1 MYCKYCGKPLSDGAR
16 FCGFCGKDQEITSH
30 NFIKSDISTPSLI
43 YTIVSFLIQAA
54 IIILSFT
61 DVIKISF
68 GEGYLNQS
76 YLLNVFDMFDGS
88 GYFRQLGSLVSDL
101 MVVSDYAFIAGIMI
115 ISSIVLCIIYFLYVL
130 ILYIP
135 NVNLKKRCSFG
146 KEHHK
151 YSIIPSLINMFIVT
165 FIIIFIGWKAGD
177 IISVLPSNKMIA
189 IYILSG
195 VQLAINLFF
204 KIHAAKG
211 HNITPNIDKVETD
224 VNEDD
229 FEKQLEMYR
238 KHRVK
243 IICVIELATIFLIII
258 IYIIHLWSAL

>member
-1 MYCKYCGKPLSDGAR
+1 
-16 FCGFCGKDQEITSH
+16 
-30 NFIKSDISTPSLI
+30 
-43 YTIVSFLIQAA
+43 
-54 IIILSFT
+54 
-61 DVIKISF
+61 
-68 GEGYLNQS
+68 
-76 YLLNVFDMFDGS
+76 
-88 GYFRQLGSLVSDL
+88 
-101 MVVSDYAFIAGIMI
+101 
-115 ISSIVLCIIYFLYVL
+115 
-130 ILYIP
+130 
-135 NVNLKKRCSFG
+135 
-146 KEHHK
+146 
-151 YSIIPSLINMFIVT
+151 MFIVT